1 MKDTNRAY
9 RNAVLDAT
17 RPYADAALYEALIPV
32 LTKSKDAAAQTDLI
46 AYFGCRK
53 AAQAL
58 PAVLDRFNDADA
70 ELSAAAMWAA
80 TRIGGME
87 VPAALAAV
95 LGGEDAARIAVAE
108 ACLASYKGN
117 IDAVVAPVAE
127 NGSVQGRVAALE
139 LLGRRGATSRAGVV
153 LKAAGDLNPTVA
165 KAASDALAGV
175 VTDKDLPALY
185 SLLEGMSSASDANA
199 AAVQHAVA
207 VAMKN
212 MPVSDKAAAIAS
224 RMKANEA
231 KKSLYYSVLAEA
243 GVPEAVDIISEG
255 FSDGTP
261 SQKDDAFRALLNVQ
275 GMAAADRLLGI
286 ASGSEARYA
295 VDALGRYIELAA
307 QSGATAENKVLM
319 LSGALDVL
327 ASNPAIGPEMAARLR
342 AIVLGKVEQNKT
354 FQGLILAGRYLDDP
368 DGAVRQAA
376 AMAVQNTA
384 LAHTEYYGPVV
395 ENLLKKACDADQSAD
410 SGYHREAVNKH
421 LASLPKNGGYVS
433 MFNGKDLS
441 GWKGLVED
449 PIARAKMKPAE
460 LAKNRL
466 WPTRRCTATGRSI
479 TACSCTSGKA
489 STISVRRSSTAIS
502 RCTSTGSSTPRG
514 RRATQ
519 AFICAVRL
527 RCRYGTLRAA
537 T

>member
-1 MKDTNRAY
+1 M
-9 RNAVLDAT
+9 
-17 RPYADAALYEALIPV
+17 
-32 LTKSKDAAAQTDLI
+32 
-46 AYFGCRK
+46 
-53 AAQAL
+53 
-58 PAVLDRFNDADA
+58 
-70 ELSAAAMWAA
+70 
-80 TRIGGME
+80 
-87 VPAALAAV
+87 
-95 LGGEDAARIAVAE
+95 AE

-139 LLGRRGATSRAGVV
+139 LLGRRGATSRADVV

-185 SLLEGMSSASDANA
+185 SLLESMSSASDANA

-327 ASNPAIGPEMAARLR
+327 ASNPAIGPE
-342 AIVLGKVEQNKT
+342 
-354 FQGLILAGRYLDDP
+354 
-368 DGAVRQAA
+368 
-376 AMAVQNTA
+376 
-384 LAHTEYYGPVV
+384 
-395 ENLLKKACDADQSAD
+395 
-410 SGYHREAVNKH
+410 
-421 LASLPKNGGYVS
+421 NGGPTE
-433 MFNGKDLS
+433 GDRS
-441 GWKGLVED
+441 G
-449 PIARAKMKPAE
+449 
-460 LAKNRL
+460 
-466 WPTRRCTATGRSI
+466 
-479 TACSCTSGKA
+479 
-489 STISVRRSSTAIS
+489 
-502 RCTSTGSSTPRG
+502 
-514 RRATQ
+514 
-519 AFICAVRL
+519 
-527 RCRYGTLRAA
+527 
-537 T
+537 